1 MNPAAGHK
9 HFEPGLILG
18 HPRALLFILLCQ
30 AGFAFSIAGM
40 ESIAVLYMS
49 TYLFQPDHVFE
60 IIGFGPL
67 RAALAQMFGAS
78 TPAAL
83 ASVIFGLA
91 GACAY
96 LMPLIGGFISDRFM
110 TRRHAVILGAA
121 LCAAGQLLL
130 SAEATFL
137 LGLAVLLAGIA
148 FVGVNIAT
156 QLGDLYA
163 EARAELAD
171 AFQALH
177 ICVNIAAILGP
188 LVCGSLAQL
197 VAWRWG
203 YVAAAVGMLFGLA
216 GYAAGSRWLPAETA
230 GGARGRV
237 RRPLPRPGEHKTVL
251 WLLALLPAL
260 ILVGLANG
268 QIQNAYLVWG
278 SSTYRLRAFGHNI
291 PVSWLISA
299 DAGFSVAASVAVL
312 AFWRAIARRRGLP
325 PDLTRIAIG
334 GFICAAAPLVLVLAS
349 AQAAETGHRVSLVWA
364 VAFHIVDNIG
374 MAAVS
379 PLAAA
384 MFARFAPRAWA
395 GLMMGALNA
404 DGFGGALAVG
414 FLGALL
420 GHMSASH
427 FWALQAVLVALGATT
442 LVVIRLVS
450 GSALR
455 RADPV
460 CSESAA

>member
-1 MNPAAGHK
+1 MNPAAGK
-9 HFEPGLILG
+9 RDLESGLLFG

-49 TYLFQPDHVFE
+49 TYLFQPGHILG

-96 LMPLIGGFISDRFM
+96 LTPLLGGIISDRFM

-130 SAEATFL
+130 AAEATFL
-137 LGLAVLLAGIA
+137 FGLVILLAGIA

-163 EARAELAD
+163 EAKAELAD

-177 ICVNIAAILGP
+177 IGVNIAAILGP

-203 YVAAAVGMLFGLA
+203 YVAAAVGMLLGLA
-216 GYAAGSRWLPAETA
+216 CYAAGSPWLPAETVL
-230 GGARGRV
+230 GTRKCL
-237 RRPLPRPGEHKTVL
+237 RPQPRQGDRKTVL
-251 WLLALLPAL
+251 WLLALLPGL
-260 ILVGLANG
+260 ILIGLANG

-278 SSTYRLRAFGHNI
+278 STTYRLRAFGHHI
-291 PVSWLISA
+291 PASWLISA
-299 DAGFSVAASVAVL
+299 DAGFSVAASIAVL
-312 AFWRAIARRRGLP
+312 AFWRAFARRRALP

-349 AQAAETGHRVSLVWA
+349 VQAAETGQRVSLAWA

-374 MAAVS
+374 MAAVG
-379 PLAAA
+379 PVAAA
-384 MFARFAPRAWA
+384 MFARCAPRAWA

-414 FLGALL
+414 FLGTLL

-427 FWALQAVLVALGATT
+427 FWTLQAGLVALGAIT
-442 LVVIRLVS
+442 LVAIRLAS

-455 RADPV
+455 RADAV
-460 CSESAA
+460 GSESAA